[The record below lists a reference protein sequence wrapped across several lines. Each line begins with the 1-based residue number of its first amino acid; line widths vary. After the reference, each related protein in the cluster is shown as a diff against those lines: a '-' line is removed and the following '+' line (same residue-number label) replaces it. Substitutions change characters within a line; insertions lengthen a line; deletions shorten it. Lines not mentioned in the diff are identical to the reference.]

1 MKDKSKN
8 LTSSEKLAAKTE
20 GFFSRNYRLLIVIV
34 VVVLLICAGIG
45 IWSVVSSNGKEA
57 TANAVYSL
65 EEDYNALFLMD
76 STTNDYTA
84 ACDQFVADAEAI
96 LASTSSDEYANIKT
110 NYLLGLYYF
119 SVKDWNNAA
128 ACFDTAANNG
138 QGTYL
143 GSLSLAN
150 AAASSE
156 NAGDQ
161 DAALAYYNR
170 IWDDYGTEAPES
182 PKALFNAARIYE
194 AQGDIELAIAT
205 YSQLADQFGAS
216 EYANLANARLIVLE

>member
-76 STTNDYTA
+76 STTSDYTA

-96 LASTSSDEYANIKT
+96 LASTSSDEYANIKA

-119 SVKDWNNAA
+119 SVKDWNNATVY
-128 ACFDTAANNG
+128 FDTAANNG

-161 DAALAYYNR
+161 DAALAYYNI

-182 PKALFNAARIYE
+182 PKALFNSARIYE
-194 AQGDIELAIAT
+194 AQGDTELAIAT

>member
-76 STTNDYTA
+76 STTSDYTA

-96 LASTSSDEYANIKT
+96 LVSTSSDEYANIKA

-119 SVKDWNNAA
+119 SVKDWNNATVY
-128 ACFDTAANNG
+128 FDTAANNG

-194 AQGDIELAIAT
+194 AQGDTELAIAT

>member
-20 GFFSRNYRLLIVIV
+20 GFFSRNYRLLIIIV

-45 IWSVVSSNGKEA
+45 IWSVVSSNSKEA

-76 STTNDYTA
+76 STTSDYTA

-96 LASTSSDEYANIKT
+96 IASTSSDEYANIKT

-128 ACFDTAANNG
+128 ACFDTAALVLQTLQQAVRMQVIRMLLLHTTTGFGMTTELKLLRAPKHFSMLQESMKLREIQSLQLLHIHSLLTSSVPLNM
-138 QGTYL
+138 QTL
-143 GSLSLAN
+143 QMQDSLS
-150 AAASSE
+150 
-156 NAGDQ
+156 
-161 DAALAYYNR
+161 
-170 IWDDYGTEAPES
+170 
-182 PKALFNAARIYE
+182 
-194 AQGDIELAIAT
+194 
-205 YSQLADQFGAS
+205 
-216 EYANLANARLIVLE
+216 